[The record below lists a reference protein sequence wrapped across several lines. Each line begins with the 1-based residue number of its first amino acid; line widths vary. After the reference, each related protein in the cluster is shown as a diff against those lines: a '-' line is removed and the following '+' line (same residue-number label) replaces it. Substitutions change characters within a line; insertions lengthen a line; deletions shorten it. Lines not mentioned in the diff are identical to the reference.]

1 MDFAFII
8 SIVISF
14 MIAIALIPHLMD
26 KMRKAGITGVDVNKP
41 DKPVIPEMGGLAC
54 LIAFSLTLL
63 VVSWIKRALGIDFEL
78 IPIYTVL
85 PVFAIAALIGALDDL
100 RGISR
105 GKKAIYLMLAS
116 IPLLITQTGNPIIFT
131 PFYIFDFTGIPW
143 FYWFIVVPIGVTGA
157 ANALNMHGGYN
168 GLESGE
174 VVIISFFL
182 LIISY
187 ITEPGGSAL
196 IIFGTLFGAALA
208 LYAFNNYPAKV
219 FVGNVG
225 SFGMGATIAAGVIVG
240 NIEFFGAIFFLL
252 AFYELVATIYYKIKG
267 IERRAACMNPIIL
280 KDGLLKPPKGSEKY
294 TLFYLLLSKKPRTE
308 RQFKNLI
315 LSIYVLLGVVALSM
329 SIISGVIL

>member
-1 MDFAFII
+1 MDFTFII
-8 SIVISF
+8 SIAVSF
-14 MIAIALIPHLMD
+14 MITMALMPHLMD
-26 KMRKAGITGVDVNKP
+26 RLRKAGITGVDVNKP

-54 LIAFSLTLL
+54 LIVFSLTLF
-63 VVSWIKRALGIDFEL
+63 VVSLIKKALSIDFDL
-78 IPIYTVL
+78 MPIYSVL
-85 PVFAIAALIGALDDL
+85 FVFAIAALIGALDDL

-131 PFYIFDFTGIPW
+131 PFYNFDFTVIPW
-143 FYWFIVVPIGVTGA
+143 FYWFIVVPVGITGA
-157 ANALNMHGGYN
+157 ANALNMQGGYN

-187 ITEPGGSAL
+187 IAEPDGSAVL
-196 IIFGTLFGAALA
+196 IFGALFGTALA

-225 SFGMGATIAAGVIVG
+225 SFGMGAAIAAGVIVG
-240 NIEFFGAIFFLL
+240 DIEFFGAIFFLL
-252 AFYELVATIYYKIKG
+252 AFYELFATIYYKIKG

-280 KDGLLKPPKGSEKY
+280 KDELLKPPESSEKY

-329 SIISGVIL
+329 SIISGMIL